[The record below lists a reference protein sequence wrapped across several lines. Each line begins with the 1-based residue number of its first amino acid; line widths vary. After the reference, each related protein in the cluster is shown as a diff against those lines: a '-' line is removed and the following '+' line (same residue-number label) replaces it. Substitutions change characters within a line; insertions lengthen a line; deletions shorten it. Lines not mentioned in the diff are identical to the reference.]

1 MHTAKQKTK
10 DTDYLYSSARI
21 KALERRLIT
30 RERLQAVAEAKT
42 DETAVKLLMECGF
55 PELVSAAPADVER
68 ALAAK
73 REDAFALIRSLV
85 TDERISD
92 VFLLKNDYHNVKTIL
107 KGEAA
112 EVPYERLLVDS
123 GRIPA
128 SRMQLSLRDESYAGL
143 SPTLARAAAQ
153 ARDVISRTKDAQL
166 LDFILDRAMYEEMLS
181 LAEAVGAPYFTDYIR
196 LMIDGVNLRS
206 TLRLTRMGKGTDTL
220 RLALIPGGTIAV
232 EPLLGGFTPEVAE
245 HVYAATKFAAA
256 AEIAKAALAG
266 NAPLSALD
274 RACDNVL
281 VEHLK
286 RAKYVAFGIEP
297 IIGYLAAREA
307 ELTAVRIVMSAR
319 SAGLD
324 SERIMERLRD
334 SYV

>member
-206 TLRLTRMGKGTDTL
+206 ALRLTRMGKGTDTL

-245 HVYAATKFAAA
+245 RVYAATKFAAA

-324 SERIMERLRD
+324 SERIMERLMD